1 LKFELERAGPQPNF
15 RFFLP
20 LTEKVII
27 MNKSSSF
34 AVVLTLATLAAGSA
48 FAQSS
53 GQYPVQ
59 SGGNYGDVV
68 VAHTSQ
74 SVKSRDQVRAELAAA
89 RASGEYSALT
99 VGSDYRD
106 AFAVQ
111 AAPSAKTRAQ
121 VQAELSAARNNGE
134 YAVLNAGDYSDRFV
148 NM

>member
-1 LKFELERAGPQPNF
+1 
-15 RFFLP
+15 
-20 LTEKVII
+20 

-68 VAHTSQ
+68 VAHTSK
-74 SVKSRDQVRAELAAA
+74 SLKSRDQVRAELAAA
-89 RASGEYSALT
+89 RTSGEYSALT
-99 VGSDYRD
+99 IGSEYRD
-106 AFAVQ
+106 AFASQGTQSVK
-111 AAPSAKTRAQ
+111 SRAE

-134 YAVLNAGDYSDRFV
+134 YAVLNAGDYSDRLAH
-148 NM
+148 M

>member
-1 LKFELERAGPQPNF
+1 
-15 RFFLP
+15 
-20 LTEKVII
+20 

-53 GQYPVQ
+53 GEYPVQ

-68 VAHTSQ
+68 VAHS
-74 SVKSRDQVRAELAAA
+74 SKSLKSRDQVRTELAAA

-106 AFAVQ
+106 AFASQV
-111 AAPSAKTRAQ
+111 APSTKTRAE
-121 VQAELSAARNNGE
+121 VQAELTTARNNGE
-134 YAVLNAGDYSDRFV
+134 LAVLNAGDYSDRFV

>member
-1 LKFELERAGPQPNF
+1 
-15 RFFLP
+15 
-20 LTEKVII
+20 

-68 VAHTSQ
+68 VAYTSQ
-74 SVKSRDQVRAELAAA
+74 SVKSRDQVRSELAAA

-99 VGSDYRD
+99 VGTEYRD
-106 AFAVQ
+106 AFASRTTQSV
-111 AAPSAKTRAQ
+111 KTRAE
-121 VQAELSAARNNGE
+121 VQAELSAARSNGE
-134 YAVLNAGDYSDRFV
+134 YAVLNAGDYSDKLSH
-148 NM
+148 M